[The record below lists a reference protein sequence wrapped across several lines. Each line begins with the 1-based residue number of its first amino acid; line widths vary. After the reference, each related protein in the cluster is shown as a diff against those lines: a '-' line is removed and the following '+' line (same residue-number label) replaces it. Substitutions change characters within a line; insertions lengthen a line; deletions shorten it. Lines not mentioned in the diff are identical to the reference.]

1 MCNHLVVL
9 QEYGLLLLSGNDCL
23 QVGQFSSDMT
33 EREREKSSCKRW
45 GKTSFFIGP
54 FFRNSGK
61 KYMSK
66 NGEGRHPYI
75 LGIKRYWKQQ
85 CLCFSRKSGSC
96 ASLSSELTRERLF
109 IPPPSIAAATKR
121 KATEFKAVPVQTQE
135 NSVFGT
141 WLWGEN
147 VHVERTACYG

>member
-1 MCNHLVVL
+1 M
-9 QEYGLLLLSGNDCL
+9 DCFCFL
-23 QVGQFSSDMT
+23 EMIACKSVNSVQTWQ
-33 EREREKSSCKRW
+33 REREKNPHVKGGGKRVSSLDLSLEIQ
-45 GKTSFFIGP
+45 G
-54 FFRNSGK
+54 RNIWARMVK
-61 KYMSK
+61 DDT
-66 NGEGRHPYI
+66 HTVF

>member
-33 EREREKSSCKRW
+33 EREKIPHVKGGGKRVSSLDLSLEIQ
-45 GKTSFFIGP
+45 G
-54 FFRNSGK
+54 RNIWARMVK
-61 KYMSK
+61 DDT
-66 NGEGRHPYI
+66 HTI
-75 LGIKRYWKQQ
+75 FLGIKKYWKQQ
-85 CLCFSRKSGSC
+85 CLCFSRKSGSY
-96 ASLSSELTRERLF
+96 ASLSSELTREHLF
-109 IPPPSIAAATKR
+109 IPPPSIAAATKHR
-121 KATEFKAVPVQTQE
+121 ITEFKVVPVQTQE
-135 NSVFGT
+135 NNVFGT